1 MRKITTIFSF
11 IFLLFILMSCVSG
24 ASALEI
30 LNKTNIEFR
39 NDDSYSLVT
48 THITLPT
55 TSALNK
61 DAILEWESSDP
72 SIIDSFGTVNRP
84 DETKDVTL
92 TLRVT
97 LNNETVQKYFY
108 LTVAGSNLNYTV
120 TFKVFDDVYNQQTIR
135 SGYFL
140 SLFNN
145 PNIEGYVFIGWFVSP
160 ELEVEFDFSNPV
172 TNNLIIEAKFEQLEM
187 SSYQV
192 EIYYENIEDDLY
204 QLTDTLSFNV
214 EVGTVIDYNDM
225 LEVAGFQV
233 DFELSILTGTVLKD
247 SVLALKVYY
256 QRLVYEINYFSDG
269 VELASSDLKYDAPL
283 TPIADPT
290 KTNYEFLGW
299 GVTVSAITPYDFD
312 NKTVKNAMNFYAIW
326 TFAQLYTGYYEGLN
340 GITDVQFKSTLR
352 GIISNYVGVTYG
364 AARYALDDTDR
375 DPNNPNNVI
384 LVYNRASVSGVWDGG
399 VTWNREHVFPQSYL
413 GASASN
419 EVINIAADMHNLKPA
434 NPSINTSRGNKAFA
448 PGSGTHG
455 AVVGGYYPG
464 DADKG
469 DIARIILYMHVR
481 WNLIISP
488 STIGDINTFLRWHIE
503 DPVDAFEANRNEVI
517 HQVQGNRNPFID
529 HPELADRIWGS
540 ITLEASNHEYIQ
552 VDIDFNDYF
561 VKAEITIYLIDYS
574 MFKKENK
581 FLA

>member
-1 MRKITTIFSF
+1 MIKITTIFSF

-55 TSALNK
+55 RTELNK

-92 TLRVT
+92 TLKVT

-204 QLTDTLSFNV
+204 QLTDKLSFNV

-269 VELASSDLKYDAPL
+269 VELASSDLKFDAPL

-312 NKTVKNAMNFYAIW
+312 NKTVTNAMNFYAIW

-340 GITDVQFKSTLR
+340 GVTDVQFKSTLR
-352 GIISNYVGVTYG
+352 GIISNYVGVDYG
-364 AARYALDDTDR
+364 TARYTLDDSDR

-384 LVYNRASVSGVWDGG
+384 LVYNRASVSGVWDAG

-413 GASASN
+413 GASAVN

-448 PGSGTHG
+448 EGSGTHG

-481 WNLIISP
+481 WNLIISA

-517 HQVQGNRNPFID
+517 FQVQGNRNPFID